1 MKPAIDGLL
10 ANLLGT
16 TLDPTKLW
24 FDAQKDTKYFADDL
38 LTWRDAQLK
47 LIQKDGTVRTSFYRD
62 WASPHSM
69 NKLPY
74 TFAIIALTAD
84 KTTDICKLA
93 PQKDPVC
100 VPHTGVPGR
109 PGRLQ

>member
-16 TLDPTKLW
+16 TPNPTKLW

-62 WASPHSM
+62 DRASPHSV

-74 TFAIIALTAD
+74 TFAIIAPSL
-84 KTTDICKLA
+84 
-93 PQKDPVC
+93 
-100 VPHTGVPGR
+100 
-109 PGRLQ
+109 LQTK